1 MRGGAQVV
9 YGNNNWARKHFRGA
23 IAMLHRT
30 RDKYPFHKIVSHQFP
45 LEQINEA
52 FAQQHT
58 GHVTP
63 AARAR
68 AVDYMQQ
75 TLREHGVHEPFFA
88 WNDHTQRTFPQVKA
102 MICESINSARKNGE

>member
-1 MRGGAQVV
+1 MCIRGSQS
-9 YGNNNWARKHFRGA
+9 
-23 IAMLHRT
+23 L
-30 RDKYPFHKIVSHQFP
+30 
-45 LEQINEA
+45 LER
-52 FAQQHT
+52 T

-88 WNDHTQRTFPQVKA
+88 WNDHMNRTFPQVKA
-102 MICESINSARKNGE
+102 LVTMSALAARKNGE